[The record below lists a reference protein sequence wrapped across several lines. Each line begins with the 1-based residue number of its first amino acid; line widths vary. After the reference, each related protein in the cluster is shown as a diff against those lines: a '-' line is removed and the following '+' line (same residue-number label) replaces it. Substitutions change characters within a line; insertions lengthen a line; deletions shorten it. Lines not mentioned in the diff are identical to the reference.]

1 MRAPLARLRR
11 VTRRSPP
18 TEHTCTSCFGRPAP
32 FEPQRE
38 RGVDRDDRFPLG
50 PRATSGHDGHVP
62 PLDPDQCYVAVQS
75 RDQRFDGWFVTAV
88 RTTGIYCRPS
98 CPAITPK
105 RTNVDFFATAAAAQ
119 QRGFRACKRCRPDA
133 SPGSPEWNLRQD
145 VVARA
150 MRLIA
155 DGLVERDGVGGL
167 ARRLGYSERHLN
179 RLFSDELG
187 AGPLAVARAQRAHTA
202 RLLIE
207 TTSLNLTDVAF
218 AAGFGSVRQFNDTMR
233 EVFASSPTELRT
245 ATRRR
250 PVSNTPAPGPAG
262 NGARVAVSIRLAVRA
277 PFASPEVM
285 SFIGERSIPGV
296 ESWDGGAYRRSLDLP
311 GGVAVIELVA
321 RPDHVAARLELA
333 TWSDLGVAVQ
343 RIRRLL
349 DLDSDPAAV
358 DAALGAD
365 PALAS
370 LVDAVPGRRSPASVD
385 PYETAIRAVVG
396 QQVSV
401 AGARTVAGRIVQAVG
416 RRLAEPLGDVTHVFP
431 APDELAAAPDGAFS
445 MPGARRDTI
454 RRVAAAVADGHVE
467 LDVGSDAAVAH
478 RQLSALKGIGPWT
491 ADYVV
496 MRGLGHPD
504 TFLTNDL
511 GVRHAL
517 DRLGLDAGQA
527 ARWAPWRSYSVH
539 HLWASLSDSQTKADQ

>member
-1 MRAPLARLRR
+1 
-11 VTRRSPP
+11 
-18 TEHTCTSCFGRPAP
+18 
-32 FEPQRE
+32 
-38 RGVDRDDRFPLG
+38 
-50 PRATSGHDGHVP
+50 VP

-105 RTNVDFFATAAAAQ
+105 RSNVEFHPTAAAAQ

-133 SPGSPEWNLRQD
+133 SPGSPEWNVRQD

-155 DGLVERDGVGGL
+155 DGVVEREGVGGL

-179 RLFSDELG
+179 RVFTDELG

-202 RLLIE
+202 RLLVE
-207 TTSLNLTDVAF
+207 TSDLSFTDVAF
-218 AAGFGSVRQFNDTMR
+218 AAGFGSVRQFNDTIR
-233 EVFASSPTELRT
+233 DVFATSPTELRG
-245 ATRRR
+245 ARRA
-250 PVSNTPAPGPAG
+250 PSPSAPTPAPASSTSVRDS
-262 NGARVAVSIRLAVRA
+262 RVAVAVRLAVRA
-277 PFASPEVM
+277 PFASNEVM
-285 SFIGERSIPGV
+285 SFIGERAIPGL
-296 ESWDGGAYRRSLDLP
+296 ETWDGTTYRRSLDLP
-311 GGVAVIELVA
+311 AGVGVIELVA
-321 RPDHVAARLELA
+321 HHDHVAARIELSS
-333 TWSDLGVAVQ
+333 WSDLGVAVQ
-343 RIRRLL
+343 RVRRLL

-358 DAALGAD
+358 DAALGSD
-365 PALAS
+365 TALAV
-370 LVDAVPGRRSPASVD
+370 LVAAVPGRRAPASVD
-385 PYETAIRAVVG
+385 PYETAIRAVIG

-401 AGARTVAGRIVQAVG
+401 AGARTVAGRIVEHVG
-416 RRLAEPLGDVTHVFP
+416 RTLGEPVSGIARVFP
-431 APDELAAAPDGAFS
+431 RPDELAVAPDEAFS

-454 RRVAAAVADGHVE
+454 RRLARAVADGDLE
-467 LDVGSDAAVAH
+467 LDAGSDPAVAH
-478 RQLSALKGIGPWT
+478 RQLLALKGIGPWT

-517 DRLGLDAGQA
+517 DRLGLAEFSGS
-527 ARWAPWRSYSVH
+527 RWAPWRSYAVH
-539 HLWASLSDSQTKADQ
+539 HLWASLSQPSVHPAPERKQTHE

>member
-1 MRAPLARLRR
+1 M
-11 VTRRSPP
+11 
-18 TEHTCTSCFGRPAP
+18 
-32 FEPQRE
+32 
-38 RGVDRDDRFPLG
+38 
-50 PRATSGHDGHVP
+50 P

-105 RTNVDFFATAAAAQ
+105 RTNVEFHPTAAAAQ

-133 SPGSPEWNLRQD
+133 SPGSPEWNVRQD

-155 DGLVERDGVGGL
+155 DGVVERDGVGGL
-167 ARRLGYSERHLN
+167 AQRLGYSERHLN
-179 RLFSDELG
+179 RVFTDELG

-202 RLLIE
+202 RLLVE
-207 TTSLNLTDVAF
+207 TTALPFTDVAF
-218 AAGFGSVRQFNDTMR
+218 ASGFGSVRQFNDTIR
-233 EVFASSPTELRT
+233 DVFATSPTELRAARRPPSTSTART
-245 ATRRR
+245 AT
-250 PVSNTPAPGPAG
+250 VES
-262 NGARVAVSIRLAVRA
+262 RVAVTVRLAVRE
-277 PFASPEVM
+277 PFASGEVM
-285 SFIGERSIPGV
+285 SFIGERAIAGV
-296 ESWDGGAYRRSLDLP
+296 EGWDGETYRRSIDLP
-311 GGVAVIELVA
+311 GGVGVVGLVA
-321 RPDHVAARLELA
+321 HDDHVAARIELSS
-333 TWSDLGVAVQ
+333 WSDLGAAVQ

-358 DAALGAD
+358 DAALGSD
-365 PALAS
+365 TALAPI
-370 LVDAVPGRRSPASVD
+370 VAAVPGRRAPASVD
-385 PYETAIRAVVG
+385 PYETAIRAVIG

-401 AGARTVAGRIVQAVG
+401 AGARTVAGRIVEHVG
-416 RRLAEPLGDVTHVFP
+416 RTFGEPVDGITRVFP
-431 APDELAAAPDGAFS
+431 RPDELAVAPDGAFS

-454 RRVAAAVADGHVE
+454 RRLARAVADGDLE
-467 LDVGSDAAVAH
+467 LDVGSDPVVAR
-478 RQLSALKGIGPWT
+478 RQLLALKGIGPWT

-517 DRLGLDAGQA
+517 VRLGCLDRPADDGS
-527 ARWAPWRSYSVH
+527 RWAPWRSYAVH
-539 HLWASLSDSQTKADQ
+539 HLWASLSEPSVHPASEREQPHD

>member
-1 MRAPLARLRR
+1 M
-11 VTRRSPP
+11 
-18 TEHTCTSCFGRPAP
+18 
-32 FEPQRE
+32 
-38 RGVDRDDRFPLG
+38 
-50 PRATSGHDGHVP
+50 P

-98 CPAITPK
+98 CPAVTPK
-105 RTNVDFFATAAAAQ
+105 RTNVEFHPTAAAAQ

-133 SPGSPEWNLRQD
+133 SPGSPEWNVRQD

-155 DGLVERDGVGGL
+155 DGVVERDGVGGV

-179 RLFSDELG
+179 RVFTDELG

-202 RLLIE
+202 WLLVE
-207 TTSLNLTDVAF
+207 TTALPFTDVAF
-218 AAGFGSVRQFNDTMR
+218 AAGFGSVRQFNDTIR
-233 EVFASSPTELRT
+233 EVFATSPTELRG
-245 ATRRR
+245 AHRP
-250 PVSNTPAPGPAG
+250 PVSTSATSMNES
-262 NGARVAVSIRLAVRA
+262 RVAVTVRLAVRV
-277 PFASPEVM
+277 PFASSEVM
-285 SFIGERSIPGV
+285 SFLGERAIPGV
-296 ESWDGGAYRRSLDLP
+296 EAWDAETYRRSLDLP
-311 GGVAVIELVA
+311 GGVGVIGLVA
-321 RPDHVAARLELA
+321 HDDHVAARIELSS
-333 TWSDLGVAVQ
+333 WSDLGVAVQ

-358 DAALGAD
+358 DAALGSD
-365 PALAS
+365 TALAM
-370 LVDAVPGRRSPASVD
+370 LVAAVPGRRAPASVD
-385 PYETAIRAVVG
+385 PYETAIRAVIG

-401 AGARTVAGRIVQAVG
+401 AGARTVAGRIVDTVG
-416 RRLAEPLGDVTHVFP
+416 RTFGEPGDDITRVFP
-431 APDELAAAPDGAFS
+431 RPDELAVAPDVAFS

-454 RRVAAAVADGHVE
+454 RRLACAVADGDLE
-467 LDVGSDAAVAH
+467 LDAGSDPAVAH
-478 RQLSALKGIGPWT
+478 RQLLALKGIGPWT

-517 DRLGLDAGQA
+517 DRLGLA
-527 ARWAPWRSYSVH
+527 AEHGSRWSPWRSYAVH
-539 HLWASLSDSQTKADQ
+539 HLWASLSEPSVRPASARKQTHE